1 MEWQSKWMS
10 PSDGRIRDF
19 NEIISF
25 IRDNKEY
32 SIYVGCDSHSAKGTQ
47 SKYLF
52 AIVICLISTDRSK
65 SGNKYFYS
73 RGVHKRTFSSLQ
85 ARLTEEVAFSAK
97 IAIDINKIFPNKI
110 ITLHADSSND
120 SKNKSAQFTEM
131 FRRWAMGI
139 GCKFA
144 SKPNAWAST
153 SIADK
158 HSK

>member
-1 MEWQSKWMS
+1 MEWQTKWMS
-10 PSDGRIRDF
+10 PSDPRVRDF
-19 NEIISF
+19 HEIISF
-25 IRDNKEY
+25 IKSNENY
-32 SIYVGCDSHSAKGTQ
+32 SIYVGCDSHAAKGTQ

-52 AIVICLISTDRSK
+52 AIVVCLISNNRSS

-73 RGVHKRTFSSLQ
+73 RGVHNRTFKTLKE
-85 ARLTEEVAFSAK
+85 RLTEEVAFSAK
-97 IAIDINKIFPNKI
+97 IAMDINKIFPNKI

-144 SKPNAWAST
+144 SKPDAWAST